1 MWPLRPCMIQS
12 LAHLSFI
19 LSSVKHWTVII
30 VCSTELSRTSLAPS
44 LCSHYIDNSILTCQ
58 AGPLPSQGLCTC
70 FLPSLHFT
78 YLTSTHSWV
87 LNLNDSSSNNSSQTP
102 APVIPHVCGITVGN
116 YIPHE
121 GTVHGCI
128 AHLCTLITVPS
139 ISYVLAKYLL
149 NEHLSV
155 SSQLSPLL
163 T

>member
-1 MWPLRPCMIQS
+1 MTSETLHDPVPCPPQ
-12 LAHLSFI
+12 LYL
-19 LSSVKHWTVII
+19 II
-30 VCSTELSRTSLAPS
+30 ICQTLD
-44 LCSHYIDNSILTCQ
+44 CHYCLFNWIEPHLTCSLSVLSLHWQ
-58 AGPLPSQGLCTC
+58 LHSNLSGGPLPSQGLCTC
-70 FLPSLHFT
+70 FLLSLHVT

-87 LNLNDSSSNNSSQTP
+87 LNLNAVSSNNSSQTP
-102 APVIPHVCGITVGN
+102 APIIPHVCGITVGN
-116 YIPHE
+116 YIPRE

-139 ISYVLAKYLL
+139 ISHVLGKYLL